1 MASRRESAPEVR
13 RKRRPPAR
21 SPEEWERRLS
31 AMAYELAER
40 QFADGTAS
48 AQVITHFLKAGS
60 SREVLEQERLRTEAK
75 LTEAKVEQLA
85 ALERREELFTE
96 AIRAMRSYQDGKPL
110 EMPDEF
116 ED

>member
-1 MASRRESAPEVR
+1 MASRRESEPDSR

-31 AMAYELAER
+31 AKAYEVAE
-40 QFADGTAS
+40 QQMEDGTAS

-60 SREVLEQERLRTEAK
+60 SRELLEQERLRMEAK
-75 LTEAKVEQLA
+75 LAQAKVDQLA
-85 ALERREELFTE
+85 ALEKREELFTE
-96 AIRAMRSYQDGKPL
+96 AIRAMRSYQDGEPL